1 MSRLSSFTQ
10 NMGLFVIFFVFAG
23 AVLPQATEPQPSTP
37 STGGSTGGG
46 ASSIPS
52 PGGSTG
58 GSTTSPSPGR
68 TTIPTQP
75 STTTQQERTTFP
87 SEIARP
93 IFLSGKVVL
102 DDGTPAESVVIERV
116 CNGIARP
123 EAYTDS
129 RGHFSFQLG
138 ANNHVFPDAS
148 VTSAADAGFGG
159 FGSNRTG
166 PFGGSREFTERE
178 LMNCEIRASLAG
190 FRSESIPLSGRRF
203 LDNPDLGTIIM
214 RRMGNVEGFTI
225 SATTAMAPKD
235 ARKAFDK
242 GREAL
247 KRKKLPEAAKEFEKA
262 VQLYPKFAVAWF
274 NLGMVREQQK
284 DIAGARKAYAESLAA
299 DAKFVNPYM
308 QLAQIAAQEGNWQEA
323 ADTSARLLRLNP
335 YDFPFGYFIN
345 AVANYNLRRFDEAE
359 ESARNAIKNDPKNRI
374 PKLHHLLGTILAMK
388 QDYAQAATH
397 IRNYLQYAP
406 NAPDTEQVKKQLAE
420 IEKAAQPQP
429 AP

>member
-1 MSRLSSFTQ
+1 MSRLSSFAQ
-10 NMGLFVIFFVFAG
+10 NMGLFAIFFVFAG
-23 AVLPQATEPQPSTP
+23 AVFPQAAEPQPSTP
-37 STGGSTGGG
+37 STGGSTGG
-46 ASSIPS
+46 ASVPS
-52 PGGSTG
+52 TGGSTG
-58 GSTTSPSPGR
+58 GSTSAPSPGR

-75 STTTQQERTTFP
+75 PTTTQQERTTFP
-87 SEIARP
+87 SEMARP

-148 VTSAADAGFGG
+148 VTSASESGMGG
-159 FGSNRTG
+159 FGSTRTG

-190 FRSESIPLSGRRF
+190 FRSDSIPLSGRRF
-203 LDNPDLGTIIM
+203 LDNPDLGTIVM

-242 GREAL
+242 GRDAVR
-247 KRKKLPEAAKEFEKA
+247 RKKLPEAAKEFEKA
-262 VQLYPKFAVAWF
+262 VQLYPKFAVAWY

-323 ADTSARLLRLNP
+323 ADTSARLVRLNP
-335 YDFPFGYFIN
+335 YDFPVGYFIN
-345 AVANYNLRRFDEAE
+345 AVANYNLKRFDEAE

-374 PKLHHLLGTILAMK
+374 PKLHHLLGTILALK

-397 IRNYLQYAP
+397 IRNYLQFAP
-406 NAPDTEQVKKQLAE
+406 NAPDSEQVKKQLAE
-420 IEKAAQPQP
+420 IEKAAQPDQ